1 MAIAARG
8 AEGRGAQGPS
18 WRWGGSV
25 SFAAPVPS
33 GKWGLVTALPA
44 GSPAPRLAA
53 SAVPLPALS
62 PRSGGKKRAGGFLPA
77 AWGDV
82 CGEVS
87 AISGDVCQA
96 AKRRGGMRVPPLETV
111 LQARGESPPLRAP
124 SCGDL
129 RCPRP
134 ASPPRLPP
142 HLPCPAPGR
151 ADREGEAAS
160 PFVVRR
166 AGGSV
171 GTDGR
176 SGAGSPGI
184 RAGGAG

>member
-1 MAIAARG
+1 MCEGEGEITAPPRRSPAQPGAEGTRPRGGGGACLAIAARG

-87 AISGDVCQA
+87 AI
-96 AKRRGGMRVPPLETV
+96 
-111 LQARGESPPLRAP
+111 
-124 SCGDL
+124 
-129 RCPRP
+129 
-134 ASPPRLPP
+134 
-142 HLPCPAPGR
+142 
-151 ADREGEAAS
+151 
-160 PFVVRR
+160 
-166 AGGSV
+166 
-171 GTDGR
+171 
-176 SGAGSPGI
+176 
-184 RAGGAG
+184 